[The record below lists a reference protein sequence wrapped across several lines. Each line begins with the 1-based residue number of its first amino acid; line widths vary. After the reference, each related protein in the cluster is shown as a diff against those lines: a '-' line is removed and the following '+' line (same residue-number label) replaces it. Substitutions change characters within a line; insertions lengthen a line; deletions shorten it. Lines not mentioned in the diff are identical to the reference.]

1 VIEYREVA
9 YILSKIDGEVAI
21 LVMSRGKA
29 NAIHSEMMEELSA
42 AVGAAASDPG
52 VRGVVL
58 ASDCPR
64 FFSGGF
70 DVREVFHYGREQM
83 AAFFRRFTEICDA
96 LRGMPKPVVA
106 ALSGH
111 TVAGGAILAL
121 ACDLRVM
128 ARGEFGFALNEIDLG
143 LAVTPEIGRML
154 IEAVGAGRARELFLS
169 GEPVSPERA
178 WEIGL
183 VHELAPPEEVLAR
196 AVARARTL
204 AAKPPIAYATLKRQL
219 RSLAAGETL
228 ETGIESFLEL
238 WFSPEATE
246 ARRRVAQKLKG

>member
-1 VIEYREVA
+1 MA
-9 YILSKIDGEVAI
+9 HILSKNDGEVTI
-21 LVMSRGKA
+21 LVMARGKA

-42 AVGAAASDPG
+42 AVGAAAADTG
-52 VRGVVL
+52 VRGLVL
-58 ASDCPR
+58 ASDRPR

-70 DVREVFHYGREQM
+70 DVREVFQYGRDQM
-83 AAFFRRFTEICDA
+83 AAFFGRFTQICDA

-106 ALSGH
+106 SLSGH

-128 ARGEFGFALNEIDLG
+128 AHGEFGFALNEIDLG

-178 WEIGL
+178 WQIGL

-196 AVARARTL
+196 AVARAHTL

-219 RSLAAGETL
+219 RSLAAGETP
-228 ETGIESFLEL
+228 EAGIERFLEL

-246 ARRRVAQKLKG
+246 ARRRVAAKLTG